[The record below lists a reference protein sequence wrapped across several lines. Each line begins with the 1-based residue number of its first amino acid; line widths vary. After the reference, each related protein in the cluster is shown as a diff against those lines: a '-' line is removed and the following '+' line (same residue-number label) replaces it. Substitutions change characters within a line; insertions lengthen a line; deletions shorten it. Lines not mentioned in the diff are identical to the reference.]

1 MNDDA
6 DRTLNDALRAL
17 AEESSARRAPERIE
31 TALLTEFRRR
41 RAQRQ
46 TRWASLAAAA
56 VLLLAVSLATL
67 RPGRPPAAPPPQAAE
82 QRVFTEFIPVVYG
95 QPFHPE
101 EGGRIV
107 RVRMPRTTLASF
119 GLPVNQDRLDERIQ
133 ADILLGEDNLV
144 RAVRFEQ

>member
-6 DRTLNDALRAL
+6 DRALNGALRAL
-17 AEESSARRAPERIE
+17 AGEISARRAPERVE
-31 TALLTEFRRR
+31 AALLAEFRRR
-41 RAQRQ
+41 RRALRQ
-46 TRWASLAAAA
+46 TRWIGLAAAAA
-56 VLLLAVSLATL
+56 VLVVVSVMTL
-67 RPGRPPAAPPPQAAE
+67 RPSPPPMAVRQP
-82 QRVFTEFIPVVYG
+82 VFTEFIPVVYG

-101 EGGRIV
+101 DGGRIV

-133 ADILLGEDNLV
+133 ADVLLGEDNLV

>member
-17 AEESSARRAPERIE
+17 AEESSARRAPERVE
-31 TALLTEFRRR
+31 AALLGEFRRR
-41 RAQRQ
+41 KAQRQ

-56 VLLLAVSLATL
+56 ALLLAVSLATL
-67 RPGRPPAAPPPQAAE
+67 RPGRPPAAPPLQAAE
-82 QRVFTEFIPVVYG
+82 RRVYTEFIPVVYG
-95 QPFHPE
+95 EPFRPE
-101 EGGRIV
+101 DGGRIV

-133 ADILLGEDNLV
+133 ADVLLGEDNLV